1 MHMRRGGSVP
11 LAGALLAVLLAALLA
26 APAGAIPPESGTQM
40 RGMDVSVYQGDVDFR
55 AAKESGIQVVYIRA
69 GYGDDGAD
77 PYLRQHYEG
86 ASAAGLKVGFYYYMD
101 AESPA
106 QARR

>member
-1 MHMRRGGSVP
+1 MRRGGSVP

-69 GYGDDGAD
+69 GYGDDGPTHTCGSTTRA
-77 PYLRQHYEG
+77 PPPPG
-86 ASAAGLKVGFYYYMD
+86 
-101 AESPA
+101 
-106 QARR
+106 